1 MQTLDS
7 PARTFLSLLVAATLA
22 ASCRA
27 PAPPPRGPSP
37 ALDRQEVEAVLDRF
51 HHAAAEAD
59 GDTYFAQMDP
69 NGVFLG
75 TDATEH
81 WDVAAFAAY
90 ARPYFDAGRGWD
102 YRPLERHVYFGQA
115 RDTAW
120 FDERLWNEKYG
131 ECRGTGVLRRHAD
144 GWKIV
149 HYSLTFVV
157 PNEVSKR
164 VVEVIRAGEADGE

>member
-1 MQTLDS
+1 M
-7 PARTFLSLLVAATLA
+7 
-22 ASCRA
+22 
-27 PAPPPRGPSP
+27 
-37 ALDRQEVEAVLDRF
+37 LDRQEVEAVLDRF
-51 HHAAAEAD
+51 HRAAAEAD
-59 GDTYFAQMDP
+59 SATYFAQLDP
-69 NGVFLG
+69 GGVFLG

-81 WDVAAFAAY
+81 WTVPAFAEW

-102 YRPLERHVYFGQA
+102 YRPLERHVYLGEA

-131 ECRGTGVLRRHAD
+131 ECRGTGVLRRHAS

-157 PNEVSKR
+157 PNAASER
-164 VVEVIRAGEADGE
+164 VVEVIEEVEARHE